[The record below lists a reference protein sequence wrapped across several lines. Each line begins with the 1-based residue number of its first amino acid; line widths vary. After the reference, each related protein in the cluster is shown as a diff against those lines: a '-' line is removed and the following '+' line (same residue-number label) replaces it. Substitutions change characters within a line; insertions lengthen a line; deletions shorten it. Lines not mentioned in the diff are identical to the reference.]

1 MELCVKCGAALAPTD
16 VFCGSCGMK
25 RRQDVSVKEKQ
36 SIRQVIIFY
45 ITFLVF
51 AIVSYVIYLESESLL
66 TEIVLESVFILLT
79 IMFSL
84 MDFSRILK
92 LYSIKYINWK
102 NLGFS
107 IIFPVFTAAI
117 VYYGISGLNVLLM
130 EEDYNMMYDYM
141 DYENSFLW
149 AFIFIAIVA
158 PIFEELAFRGYLFNQ
173 LMNFASPRVTIIAT
187 ALIFALVHF
196 SFISVLWIFPFGLVL
211 GYLRYKYRTLWLG
224 MLVHFIHN
232 LLVLLLD
239 YYYFNQESLI
249 DITAG
254 AAGIQG

>member
-1 MELCVKCGAALAPTD
+1 MEQCAKCGAVLEPTD
-16 VFCGSCGMK
+16 VFCGSCGSK
-25 RRQDVSVKEKQ
+25 RRLDTSETEKQ
-36 SIRQVIIFY
+36 SIRQIIIFY
-45 ITFLVF
+45 IIFLVYS
-51 AIVSYVIYLESESLL
+51 IVSYVIYLESDSLI
-66 TEIVLESVFILLT
+66 TEIVLESVFVLLT

-92 LYSIKYINWK
+92 LYSVKYINWK

-107 IIFPVFTAAI
+107 IVFPVFTAAI
-117 VYYGISGLNVLLM
+117 VYYGISWLNISLM
-130 EEDYNMMYDYM
+130 EEDYNMFFDYIG
-141 DYENSFLW
+141 YENAFMW

-158 PIFEELAFRGYLFNQ
+158 PVFEELAFRGYLFNQ
-173 LMNFASPRVTIIAT
+173 LLNVTSPRVTIIAT

-239 YYYFNQESLI
+239 YYYFNNDSLFSLL
-249 DITAG
+249 
-254 AAGIQG
+254 Q